1 MEALAELITAIVAFV
16 FEVTIHAV
24 VFVFILFMSIFSS
37 RYRAKLKQQ
46 WDKSN
51 GERFAMILGVTLYST
66 ALLFALFVWV
76 PWIGRDQGDIGS
88 GERQS
93 AGSNVFSRDE
103 LESMKKTQDLD
114 GLLDV
119 AGDLLKR
126 KLAEQ
131 KEKAKQGE
139 TGISSPADL
148 P

>member
-16 FEVTIHAV
+16 FEVTIHAI
-24 VFVFILFMSIFSS
+24 VFVNILFMSIFSS

-51 GERFAMILGVTLYST
+51 GEKFAMFLGVTLYST
-66 ALLFALFVWV
+66 AILFALFVWV
-76 PWIGRDQGDIGS
+76 PWIGRDQGDRSS
-88 GERQS
+88 GERRS
-93 AGSNVFSRDE
+93 AGSKGFSRDE
-103 LESMKKTQDLD
+103 LESMKRTQDLD
-114 GLLDV
+114 ELLDV